1 MDSMAEERL
10 LRFLE
15 LRLPEEQAKKFSV
28 AERKFLLD
36 NALDEVDALKG
47 ATLDQLV
54 KPPGDQVSGF
64 CQIPPWCQIHVEPL
78 RWSRWPTRRDGQHI
92 ACSLWPWCEQNQW
105 HANLVVLSIVCALAS
120 FHNLDF
126 AHFGWDSF
134 AWAVGCHVAW
144 HDTSSLGYSL
154 RTFVELKLHLITVNY
169 LLGICNN
176 ICNKFMFSLLQWWL
190 LGRLE
195 AQVSRVVEL

>member
-1 MDSMAEERL
+1 MAEERL

-64 CQIPPWCQIHVEPL
+64 CQIPP
-78 RWSRWPTRRDGQHI
+78 
-92 ACSLWPWCEQNQW
+92 
-105 HANLVVLSIVCALAS
+105 
-120 FHNLDF
+120 
-126 AHFGWDSF
+126 
-134 AWAVGCHVAW
+134 
-144 HDTSSLGYSL
+144 
-154 RTFVELKLHLITVNY
+154 
-169 LLGICNN
+169 
-176 ICNKFMFSLLQWWL
+176 
-190 LGRLE
+190 
-195 AQVSRVVEL
+195 